1 MGGGGGGAW
10 WPEKPPEKRGS
21 GFVLGVNCAQWGE
34 EKVEG
39 AKEKEKWTKYVE
51 ERELGL
57 IWGVF
62 TDVPLDLERESG
74 ILVRA

>member
-1 MGGGGGGAW
+1 MTSVARQPTW
-10 WPEKPPEKRGS
+10 KERENNKRR
-21 GFVLGVNCAQWGE
+21 